1 MLSEKP
7 GGPPLRFIRPKD
19 VLEIVGIS
27 RTTLWRLCR
36 SGSFPKPV
44 RITAGRS
51 AFHYEAVQEWME
63 ARLKDG
69 PL

>member
-1 MLSEKP
+1 M
-7 GGPPLRFIRPKD
+7 RFIRPKE
-19 VLEIVGIS
+19 VLELVGIS

-36 SGSFPKPV
+36 SGSFPRPV
-44 RITAGRS
+44 RISARRS

-63 ARLKDG
+63 RRLKDP